1 MENGYGVFSMRKF
14 YHIATGGFILTSP
27 AKRRAGLVS
36 LDNYNAKHYNC
47 NQYELRHTPHLLTGV
62 KFLPQESGPVANSQ
76 SNYIQKANL
85 FKVKIARIFFLSFLT
100 LTLSHANKESQNII
114 ESASEGRK
122 VIKEKAL
129 EPIDINRDKEKLF
142 YSETLL
148 NWHYA
153 LQKENP
159 RGVEI
164 LGKTNENLF
173 VQNLKEDN
181 TSKDSNVTK
190 AEELVAVKGYCFIR
204 EEINVGKQPSSL
216 RLECSTNVGSITMFG
231 NLINLN
237 EKASL
242 VVDPKYIEKNGVRF
256 NVKSS
261 IVTNEEKTSYNIATF
276 VNDRMLAKVGYGALS
291 AGSDEF
297 KNASNEYLKALEES
311 KKKQETAYVNVPDG
325 QGGMYP
331 QAVQNTNTEKPDP
344 LDYLVKGVINVGASA
359 VKAFADIAK
368 EDLPYLYQIVPK
380 TKIWIDLKVNKEGE
394 YVK

>member
-1 MENGYGVFSMRKF
+1 MRKF
-14 YHIATGGFILTSP
+14 YHIATGKLCPLKRG
-27 AKRRAGLVS
+27 AKLVS
-36 LDNYNAKHYNC
+36 LDSNYTYEYNREHNAV
-47 NQYELRHTPHLLTGV
+47 HLLLLLGH
-62 KFLPQESGPVANSQ
+62 KFSHRVTALWLTPLRLYLKFINTKKS
-76 SNYIQKANL
+76 
-85 FKVKIARIFFLSFLT
+85 IFLKSLCVLSFLSLST
-100 LTLSHANKESQNII
+100 LYANKESQNII

-129 EPIDINRDKEKLF
+129 EPIDINKDKEKLF
-142 YSETLL
+142 YSETIL

-159 RGVEI
+159 RGSEI

-173 VQNLKEDN
+173 VQNLKNDN
-181 TSKDSNVTK
+181 TNKDSNATK
-190 AEELVAVKGYCFIR
+190 AEELVVVKGYCFIR
-204 EEINVGKQPSSL
+204 DEVNVGKQPSSL

-311 KKKQETAYVNVPDG
+311 KKKQETAYINVPDG

-380 TKIWIDLKVNKEGE
+380 TKIWIDLKVDKQGE